1 MSAGVSTGMKAGKTS
16 GMTRAL
22 ALVAATLLAPSAWG
36 ATTCSANITSL
47 TFSPVTM
54 MSASTT
60 LTGSYTITCSS
71 NAWLL
76 SGYVRVRFCLNI
88 GAGSGG
94 AGPGLAPRQLR
105 NANNE
110 IMSLDLTRDAG
121 YTQLAGSDQV
131 PSTVPLSGGLY
142 FTPPG
147 YTTPSLDFHARI
159 PAQPM
164 LAVGTYQSTFS
175 GLDAQLVY
183 RYDESLFSTE
193 PANCRDGGGGVG
205 PLTSQ
210 TSFSAT
216 ATVPPE
222 CHISVGDIL
231 DFGQFA
237 GLPGPAVTA
246 TAAID
251 LICRRGTAWRLSLGD
266 GLHAQG
272 ATRRM
277 SNGSGAYAPY
287 ELYRDA
293 AMTQRFGQTVN
304 VDQLAGTGTGSNQ
317 SVTVYGRVPAAQSL
331 IPGSYSDQ
339 VVVTV
344 TY

>member
-1 MSAGVSTGMKAGKTS
+1 MSAGMSTGLKVGMAG
-16 GMTRAL
+16 GLTRAL
-22 ALVAATLLAPSAWG
+22 ALIATTLLAPSAWA
-36 ATTCSANITSL
+36 ATNCSVNILSL
-47 TFSPVTM
+47 TFSPITM
-54 MSASTT
+54 MSASNT
-60 LTGSYTITCSS
+60 LIGNYTITCSS
-71 NAWLL
+71 TAWLV
-76 SGYVRVRFCLNI
+76 SNYVRVRFCVNI

-94 AGPGLAPRQLR
+94 AGPALAPRQLR
-105 NANNE
+105 NADNE
-110 IMSLDLTRDAG
+110 IMSLDLARDAG
-121 YTQLAGSDQV
+121 FAQLAGSDQV
-131 PSTVPLSGGLY
+131 PSTVPITGGLF
-142 FTPPG
+142 FTPPSF
-147 YTTPSLDFHARI
+147 TTPAQPFYARI

-183 RYDESLFSTE
+183 RYDESLWATE
-193 PANCRDGGGGVG
+193 PSNCRDGGGGVG

-210 TSFSAT
+210 TTFSAS

-277 SNGSGAYAPY
+277 GNGSGAYAPY

-304 VDQLAGTGTGSNQ
+304 VDQLAGTGTGSHQ